1 MTPIQEL
8 EHVIGEMGQRIDQL
22 RARAEQAEARAAE
35 LSGLLEEAIVLFDTF
50 PRTSAKKNYALVN
63 ALEAIWLPKVKA
75 LASRPAKGGQG

>member
-35 LSGLLEEAIVLFDTF
+35 LASLLREAWISIQSWCDAVEEAATGATQGDEDLMERI
-50 PRTSAKKNYALVN
+50 N
-63 ALEAIWLPKVKA
+63 AA
-75 LASRPAKGGQG
+75 LASRPAT